1 MISIR
6 ALLLSA
12 LALVVAGCQSGITPN
27 YYRLESLESLG
38 QVGPGPSLG
47 LTPVAIPEYLSRSG
61 LVRDTSGLVVD
72 VSDTERWAEPLESGI
87 ARVMALNL
95 ARAIPTAD
103 LRPYPWN
110 SKRKPDISLRLKVT
124 ELQAL
129 PGRATL
135 IAEAQLLHRDGGY
148 INELL
153 SLDSPLP
160 NPATGSDIAGAYS
173 RLLADLS
180 VRLAETIR
188 SHPFNAEPAN

>member
-12 LALVVAGCQSGITPN
+12 LVLVVAGCQSGITPN

-61 LVRDTSGLVVD
+61 LVRDTSGLEVD

-135 IAEAQLLHRDGGY
+135 IAEAQLLH
-148 INELL
+148 EMA
-153 SLDSPLP
+153 
-160 NPATGSDIAGAYS
+160 AT
-173 RLLADLS
+173 
-180 VRLAETIR
+180 
-188 SHPFNAEPAN
+188 